1 VIHIVGRGKKIE
13 GSFDP
18 FYRQYE
24 FLLDEMKFAYAIADL
39 AVCRAGASSIFELA
53 AARIPMLLVPLGLH
67 QSRGDQIINANIFV
81 KKGWAESCE
90 ESSLTPERL
99 TEAIERMLSQKTVLV
114 DKLEQ
119 APSSKTAVGVGQ
131 VLVSVLRGKAHG
143 SLTSG
148 QLGELSE
155 T

>member
-1 VIHIVGRGKKIE
+1 
-13 GSFDP
+13 
-18 FYRQYE
+18 
-24 FLLDEMKFAYAIADL
+24 L